1 VRKLED
7 KVKAGAHFVMTQ
19 PIFDPALARITYE
32 KTRHLGIPILV
43 GVMPLLNARNT
54 EFLHNEVPGISIPDA
69 MRERMRGQEGAA
81 GNETGLAMARELCDA
96 VLEHFKG
103 LYLITP
109 LLRFDLTVELS
120 RHVRQ
125 QERTASTP

>member
-1 VRKLED
+1 
-7 KVKAGAHFVMTQ
+7 MTQ
-19 PIFDPALARITYE
+19 PIFDPALAKITHD
-32 KTRHLGIPILV
+32 KTRHLGVPVLV

-54 EFLHNEVPGISIPDA
+54 EFLHNEVPGISIPDS
-69 MRERMRGQEGAA
+69 MRERMRGQDGTA
-81 GNETGLAMARELCDA
+81 GNAAGLAMASELCDA

-120 RHVRQ
+120 RHVRR
-125 QERTASTP
+125 QEGAAI